1 MTTAGIGFAR
11 PLEFLKVRQ
20 LSVEDFKEAFRAG
33 VSDFMKKPLLSGL
46 FGLIY
51 AIGGLFIVYGL
62 IIAGQPWM
70 IIPVTIGFPLIAP
83 FVAAGLYEMS
93 RRYKLGQSFTSGD
106 IFSVVLRQRGR
117 EMGWMAFVVLFI
129 FWVWIYQIRLWVAI
143 FFGTRPFSS
152 VEGLVDAVLHTG
164 NGMMF
169 IVVGSVVGTFLA
181 TILFTFTVTAMPVLM
196 DREIDFV
203 SAMLLSLK
211 TVTSNLPL
219 ILVWGA
225 FIGTLLLIAMLP
237 AFLGLI
243 VVLPIL
249 GHATWH
255 LYERTIEDTSAAAA
269 GETA

>member
-1 MTTAGIGFAR
+1 
-11 PLEFLKVRQ
+11 
-20 LSVEDFKEAFRAG
+20 
-33 VSDFMKKPLLSGL
+33 
-46 FGLIY
+46 
-51 AIGGLFIVYGL
+51 
-62 IIAGQPWM
+62 
-70 IIPVTIGFPLIAP
+70 
-83 FVAAGLYEMS
+83 
-93 RRYKLGQSFTSGD
+93 
-106 IFSVVLRQRGR
+106 
-117 EMGWMAFVVLFI
+117 
-129 FWVWIYQIRLWVAI
+129 
-143 FFGTRPFSS
+143 
-152 VEGLVDAVLHTG
+152 
-164 NGMMF
+164 MF

-237 AFLGLI
+237 AFLWLI